1 MYKRLDKRGLIN
13 HNKTKQCN
21 PHYMKYDSK
30 LTESNKKYV
39 RNQGSISKI
48 AL

>member
-1 MYKRLDKRGLIN
+1 M
-13 HNKTKQCN
+13 QCN
-21 PHYMKYDSK
+21 PYYMEYDSK